1 MTDARNR
8 QPRGIP
14 VGGQFATNEHDEA
27 GALSTEAESVDDIVD
42 RIREGKGD
50 YFVDLD
56 HLEEMATAN
65 GYRQEAG
72 ELADQVRD
80 QSGDYY
86 AALEG
91 LGELAEAE
99 GGLALAQDDI
109 FAEAAKP
116 LTIEEA
122 MEMVSSPGRYSYIDP
137 FTVSGRFV
145 DLVPPT
151 PSLRIDRER
160 PTFTDEKEFA
170 YALSRIDGLWSK
182 DDSIDGRSERI
193 IADMRRSG
201 ALGEGAGSAREAYAR
216 ALVLNEA
223 GYIDEERVNH
233 LLDHIESGGAD
244 YKNQAR
250 SFGYHPEQFLSD
262 IHSAA
267 DAAGYRADHADSDD
281 GHRAAIQRAGILD
294 AEARRFAASAN
305 RGWTSLEEDTER
317 YRNGVRVL
325 NEKLA
330 GDLSGG
336 AKDKKIAAEL
346 DHNNRIDIT
355 AERDAY
361 AFMLDKIEGR
371 WTND

>member
-8 QPRGIP
+8 QPKGIP
-14 VGGQFATNEHDEA
+14 VGGEFAANAHDEA
-27 GALSTEAESVDDIVD
+27 GD
-42 RIREGKGD
+42 
-50 YFVDLD
+50 
-56 HLEEMATAN
+56 
-65 GYRQEAG
+65 
-72 ELADQVRD
+72 
-80 QSGDYY
+80 
-86 AALEG
+86 
-91 LGELAEAE
+91 
-99 GGLALAQDDI
+99 GLAGDAQDDI

-116 LTIEEA
+116 LSLDEL
-122 MEMVSSPGRYSYIDP
+122 MELTASDPRRYQSVDDP
-137 FTVSGRFV
+137 FVVSGRFV

-160 PTFTDEKEFA
+160 PSFTDEKEFA
-170 YALSRIDGLWSK
+170 YALSRIDALWSK
-182 DDSIDGRSERI
+182 DDSIDGRSEKI
-193 IADMRRSG
+193 IADMRISG

-233 LLDHIESGGAD
+233 LLDHIDEGGVD

-250 SFGYHPEQFLSD
+250 AFGYHPEQFLVD
-262 IHSAA
+262 VRSAA
-267 DAAGYRADHADSDD
+267 DSAGYRADHASSDD
-281 GHRAAIQRAGILD
+281 AHRAAIQRAGILD

-317 YRNGVRVL
+317 YRNAVRVL
-325 NEKLA
+325 DEKLA
-330 GDLSGG
+330 GDLSAG
-336 AKDKKIAAEL
+336 AKDKKVAAEL

-361 AFMLDKIEGR
+361 AFMLNKIEGR

>member
-8 QPRGIP
+8 QPKGIP
-14 VGGQFATNEHDEA
+14 VGGEFAANAHDEA
-27 GALSTEAESVDDIVD
+27 G
-42 RIREGKGD
+42 
-50 YFVDLD
+50 
-56 HLEEMATAN
+56 N
-65 GYRQEAG
+65 
-72 ELADQVRD
+72 
-80 QSGDYY
+80 
-86 AALEG
+86 
-91 LGELAEAE
+91 
-99 GGLALAQDDI
+99 GLAGDAQDDI

-116 LTIEEA
+116 LTVEET
-122 MEMVSSPGRYSYIDP
+122 MEMVQDRAYTPERKP
-137 FTVSGRFV
+137 MVVAGRFV

-151 PSLRIDRER
+151 PSLRIDRDR

-182 DDSIDGRSERI
+182 DDSIDGRSEKI

-233 LLDHIESGGAD
+233 LLDHIESGGVD

-262 IHSAA
+262 LHSAS
-267 DAAGYRADHADSDD
+267 DAAGYRSDHASSDD
-281 GHRAAIQRAGILD
+281 AQRAARQRAGILD

-317 YRNGVRVL
+317 YRNAVRVL
-325 NEKLA
+325 DEKLA
-330 GDLSGG
+330 GDLSAG
-336 AKDKKIAAEL
+336 AKDKKVAAVI

-361 AFMLDKIEGR
+361 AFMLNKIEGR